1 MCSCNIYKYKYLY
14 GAQYRGQ
21 QPGDNMKF
29 LRRFWR
35 KTKVF
40 SMIVLQG
47 IEEGGRR
54 RAEWYIKNRT
64 YID

>member
-1 MCSCNIYKYKYLY
+1 
-14 GAQYRGQ
+14 
-21 QPGDNMKF
+21 MKF